1 LYAAPW
7 WGCQVQPF
15 SWPAPCQ
22 KNTRRLDLGLECNKG
37 LPRTMDVII
46 GPVLRLLYTVIDLYI
61 WIVFIGVILSW
72 LTQFNVINSSNR
84 FVYMV
89 SDFIHRATEPALG
102 RIRKVLPVLGGI
114 DLSPIALLLGL
125 VLIKDVIFKLL
136 MKFDY

>member
-1 LYAAPW
+1 
-7 WGCQVQPF
+7 
-15 SWPAPCQ
+15 
-22 KNTRRLDLGLECNKG
+22 
-37 LPRTMDVII
+37 MDVIV
-46 GPVLRLLYTVIDLYI
+46 GPVLRLLHTVIDLYI

-89 SDFIHRATEPALG
+89 SDFIYRATEPALG
-102 RIRKVLPVLGGI
+102 RIRKVIPVLGGI
-114 DLSPIALLLGL
+114 DLSAIALLLGL